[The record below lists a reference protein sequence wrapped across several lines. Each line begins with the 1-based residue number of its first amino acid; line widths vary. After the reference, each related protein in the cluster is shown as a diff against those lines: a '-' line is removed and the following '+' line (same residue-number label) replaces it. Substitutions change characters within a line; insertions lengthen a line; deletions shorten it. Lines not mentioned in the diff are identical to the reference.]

1 MIILTYIAVGVLLA
15 FLVTLG
21 VTFYQL
27 GNIIELDEEH
37 DRI

>member
-1 MIILTYIAVGVLLA
+1 MIIRYILTGVLLA

-27 GNIIELDEEH
+27 GSIVELDEEH